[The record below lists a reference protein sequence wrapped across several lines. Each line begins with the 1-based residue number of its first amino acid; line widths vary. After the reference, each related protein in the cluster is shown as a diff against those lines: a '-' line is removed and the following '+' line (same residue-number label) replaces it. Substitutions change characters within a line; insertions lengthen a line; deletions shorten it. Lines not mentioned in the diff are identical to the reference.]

1 MVNISCIIIV
11 IVLYVYRNDLI
22 WYLFFRCPWSEFIDP
37 VFEVLSERYTAVRF
51 LLVDADKC
59 KV

>member
-1 MVNISCIIIV
+1 MMAQYHFS
-11 IVLYVYRNDLI
+11 
-22 WYLFFRCPWSEFIDP
+22 RCPWSEFIDP
-37 VFEVLSERYTAVRF
+37 VFEVLSECYIAVRF